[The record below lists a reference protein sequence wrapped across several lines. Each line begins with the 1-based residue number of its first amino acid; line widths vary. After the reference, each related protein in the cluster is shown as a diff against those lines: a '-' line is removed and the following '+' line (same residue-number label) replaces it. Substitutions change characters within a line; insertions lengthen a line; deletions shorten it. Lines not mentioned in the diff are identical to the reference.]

1 MIGWKLLMFDLI
13 QRTIDLVLWTP
24 PGIDGKEA
32 RYYMFHRLGPWVA
45 SFSHGLWAITFAL
58 NGVTVMAN
66 YNIAV
71 TLLFAVYGFL
81 WPRRQG
87 PMWYI
92 HFLYFGEIPLHA
104 LLGTLYAGV
113 GAMFWLFPL
122 VSAIVCLVT
131 PQFSWARKTLICSGL
146 VAYAVLVGVLEITSQ
161 PWVIMPDASI
171 IFLFVLNTISV
182 SSALVFYLG
191 LNQYLVETAE
201 EGMKREYE
209 RAENLLH
216 NILPTPIALRLKNGE
231 RVIANEHREV
241 SVIFADIANFTA
253 ASSQL
258 SAGELVESLNLIFT
272 EFDNLADNYGAEKIK
287 TIGDAYMVVVGVP
300 EDKRNHA
307 EIAIEL
313 ATEMHKVAVAIS
325 AHTHFNVNLRV
336 GVNSGP
342 VVAGVIGKRKFAYD
356 LWGDAVNLASRMES
370 QGLPGQ
376 IIVTEN
382 TAKLLSDR
390 FTVTPEG
397 IRDIKGKGEIPI
409 FSVKTNT

>member
-1 MIGWKLLMFDLI
+1 MSDVI
-13 QRTIDLVLWTP
+13 QRTIDLILWTP
-24 PGIDGKEA
+24 PGMEGTDA

-45 SFSHGLWAITFAL
+45 GFTHGLWAITFAL
-58 NGVTVMAN
+58 NGVTVMAY

-71 TLLFAVYGFL
+71 TLLFVLYGYL

-92 HFLYFGEIPLHA
+92 LLLYFGEIPLHA
-104 LLGTLYAGV
+104 LLGTLHAGV

-122 VSAIVCLVT
+122 VPAIVCLVT
-131 PQFSWARKTLICSGL
+131 PQFSWVRKTLICSAL
-146 VAYAVLVGVLEITSQ
+146 VACAISIGVVAITSQ
-161 PWVIMPDASI
+161 PWVIMPEMSV
-171 IFLFVLNTISV
+171 IFLFVVNTISV
-182 SSALVFYLG
+182 SSAFILYLG
-191 LNQYLVETAE
+191 INQHLVETAE
-201 EGMKREYE
+201 AGLKREYE

-216 NILPTPIALRLKNGE
+216 NILPSPIALRLKNGE
-231 RVIANEHREV
+231 RVIANDHLEV
-241 SVIFADIANFTA
+241 SVIFSDIADFTA
-253 ASSQL
+253 ASAKL
-258 SAGELVESLNLIFT
+258 SPRELVESLNLIFT
-272 EFDNLADNYGAEKIK
+272 EFDILADRFGAEKIK

-313 ATEMHKVAVAIS
+313 ATEMLVAAKSIS
-325 AHTHFNVNLRV
+325 SRTHFDINLRV
-336 GVNSGP
+336 GINSGP

-370 QGLPGQ
+370 QGTPGQ

-382 TAKLLSDR
+382 TAKLLTSR
-390 FTVTPEG
+390 FKVTSEG

-409 FSVKTNT
+409 FSVQSNL

>member
-1 MIGWKLLMFDLI
+1 M
-13 QRTIDLVLWTP
+13 
-24 PGIDGKEA
+24 
-32 RYYMFHRLGPWVA
+32 
-45 SFSHGLWAITFAL
+45 
-58 NGVTVMAN
+58 
-66 YNIAV
+66 
-71 TLLFAVYGFL
+71 
-81 WPRRQG
+81 
-87 PMWYI
+87 
-92 HFLYFGEIPLHA
+92 
-104 LLGTLYAGV
+104 
-113 GAMFWLFPL
+113 
-122 VSAIVCLVT
+122 
-131 PQFSWARKTLICSGL
+131 
-146 VAYAVLVGVLEITSQ
+146 
-161 PWVIMPDASI
+161 
-171 IFLFVLNTISV
+171 
-182 SSALVFYLG
+182 
-191 LNQYLVETAE
+191 
-201 EGMKREYE
+201 
-209 RAENLLH
+209 
-216 NILPTPIALRLKNGE
+216 KNGE

-272 EFDNLADNYGAEKIK
+272 EFDNLADTFDAEKIK

-300 EDKRNHA
+300 EEKRNHA

-313 ATEMHKVAVAIS
+313 ATEMLSAAETIS
-325 AHTHFNVNLRV
+325 SRTHFDVNLRV

-370 QGLPGQ
+370 QGMPGQ

-409 FSVKTNT
+409 FSVQANI

>member
-1 MIGWKLLMFDLI
+1 M
-13 QRTIDLVLWTP
+13 LWTP
-24 PGIDGKEA
+24 PGLEGKDA

-45 SFSHGLWAITFAL
+45 CFSHGLWAMTFAL
-58 NGVTVMAN
+58 NGVIVMAY

-71 TLLFAVYGFL
+71 TLLFAVYGYL

-87 PMWYI
+87 PMWYV
-92 HFLYFGEIPLHA
+92 HLLYFGEIPLHA
-104 LLGTLYAGV
+104 LLGTLYAGH

-122 VSAIVCLVT
+122 VPAIVCLVT
-131 PQFSWARKTLICSGL
+131 PQFSWALKTSICTAL
-146 VAYAVLVGVLEITSQ
+146 VACAVLVGVLAITFQ
-161 PWVIMPDASI
+161 PWVTMPELSI
-171 IFLFVLNTISV
+171 VFLFVVNTISV
-182 SSALVFYLG
+182 SSAFIFYLG
-191 LNQYLVETAE
+191 INQHLVETAE
-201 EGMKREYE
+201 QGMKREYE
-209 RAENLLH
+209 RAERLLH
-216 NILPTPIALRLKNGE
+216 NILPAPIALRLKNGD

-272 EFDNLADNYGAEKIK
+272 EFDDLADKYGAEKIK

-300 EDKRNHA
+300 KDKRNHA

-313 ATEMHKVAVAIS
+313 AMEMHNAAIAIS
-325 AHTHFNVNLRV
+325 ARTHFDVNLRV

-370 QGLPGQ
+370 QGEPGQ

-382 TAKLLSDR
+382 TAKLLAGR
-390 FTVTPEG
+390 FIVTPEG

-409 FSVKTNT
+409 FSVQTNAGAGNEF

>member
-1 MIGWKLLMFDLI
+1 MSDLI
-13 QRTIDLVLWTP
+13 QRAIGLMLWTP
-24 PGIDGKEA
+24 PEMEDKEA
-32 RYYMFHRLGPWVA
+32 RYYSFHRLGPWVA
-45 SFSHGLWAITFAL
+45 SFSHGLWAVIFAL
-58 NGVTVMAN
+58 NGVAVMAY

-71 TLLFAVYGFL
+71 TLLFAAYGYL

-92 HFLYFGEIPLHA
+92 HLLYFAEIPLHA
-104 LLGTLYAGV
+104 LLGTLHAGLE
-113 GAMFWLFPL
+113 AMFWLFPL

-131 PQFSWARKTLICSGL
+131 PQFSWVRKTLICSAL
-146 VAYAVLVGVLEITSQ
+146 LACAISIGVLAILSQ
-161 PWVIMPDASI
+161 PWVVMSDASV

-191 LNQYLVETAE
+191 LNQHLVETAE
-201 EGMKREYE
+201 AGMKREYE

-216 NILPTPIALRLKNGE
+216 NILPSPIALRLKNGE
-231 RVIANEHREV
+231 RVIANDHREV
-241 SVIFADIANFTA
+241 SVIFADIADFTA
-253 ASSQL
+253 ASAKL
-258 SAGELVESLNLIFT
+258 SPGELVQSLNLIFT
-272 EFDNLADNYGAEKIK
+272 EFDSLADSYGAEKIK

-313 ATEMHKVAVAIS
+313 ATEMLTAAAAIS
-325 AHTHFNVNLRV
+325 SRTHFDVNLRI

-356 LWGDAVNLASRMES
+356 LWGDAVNMASRMES
-370 QGLPGQ
+370 QGAPGQ

-382 TAKLLSDR
+382 TAKLLTDR

-397 IRDIKGKGEIPI
+397 LRDIKGKGEIPI
-409 FSVKTNT
+409 FSVQTNP

>member
-1 MIGWKLLMFDLI
+1 MSNLI
-13 QRTIDLVLWTP
+13 RRTIDLMLWTP
-24 PGIDGKEA
+24 PGMEGKEA

-45 SFSHGLWAITFAL
+45 GFTHALWAITFAV
-58 NGVTVMAN
+58 NGVTVMAY

-71 TLLFAVYGFL
+71 TLMFAVYGYL
-81 WPRRQG
+81 WPLRQG

-92 HFLYFGEIPLHA
+92 HLLYFVEIPLHA
-104 LLGTLYAGV
+104 LLGTLFTGGA
-113 GAMFWLFPL
+113 AMFWLFPL
-122 VSAIVCLVT
+122 VPATACLVT
-131 PQFSWARKTLICSGL
+131 PQFSWARKTAICTALTVCAISF
-146 VAYAVLVGVLEITSQ
+146 GVLAIISQ
-161 PWVIMPDASI
+161 PWVIMPEAAI
-171 IFLFVLNTISV
+171 VFLFIINTTSV
-182 SSALVFYLG
+182 CSALVFYLG
-191 LNQYLVETAE
+191 INQHLVEVAE
-201 EGMKREYE
+201 AGLKREYE
-209 RAENLLH
+209 RAETLLH
-216 NILPTPIALRLKNGE
+216 NILPSPIALRLKNGE

-272 EFDNLADNYGAEKIK
+272 EFDNLADTFDAEKIK

-300 EDKRNHA
+300 EEKRNHA

-313 ATEMHKVAVAIS
+313 ATEMLSAAETIS
-325 AHTHFNVNLRV
+325 SRTHFDVNLRV

-370 QGLPGQ
+370 QGMPGQ

-409 FSVKTNT
+409 FSVQANI